1 MAGDHWD
8 ICLSTLRETDRE
20 RYLACLL
27 SPADKRGPLAALYC
41 FNAEIARVRDVVH
54 QPLAGEIRLQ
64 WWRDVLEGTGEGDST
79 ANPVAAALLETVQT
93 YQLPRKTLLDMIE
106 ARLFDLY
113 DDPMPDRNAFEGYA
127 GETASALIQL
137 AGLLLDAP
145 AAMKASEVAGHAG
158 VAQSI
163 AGALLLLPIHMR
175 RGQVYIPLDI
185 LRATGL
191 DRESFLSGEDKGK
204 IANAVNA
211 FAGLGLDHL
220 SKARK
225 AGALPASLVPAL
237 LPVASV
243 QATLLQASKPGV
255 VVERASRVLP
265 QWRRQLNML
274 GMTLRK
280 SI

>member
-1 MAGDHWD
+1 MPGDHWD

-27 SPADKRGPLAALYC
+27 SPADKRGALAALYC

-64 WWRDVLEGTGEGDST
+64 WWRDVLEGTGEGDSS
-79 ANPVAAALLETVQT
+79 ANPVAAALIETVQT

-137 AGLLLDAP
+137 AGLILDAP
-145 AAMKASEVAGHAG
+145 AAMKASEIAGHAG
-158 VAQSI
+158 VAQAI
-163 AGALLLLPIHMR
+163 AGALLLLPLHMR
-175 RGQVYIPLDI
+175 RGQIYIPLDI

-204 IANAVNA
+204 IANAINA

-220 SKARK
+220 ASARK
-225 AGALPASLVPAL
+225 VGSLPAPLVPAF
-237 LPVASV
+237 LPSASV
-243 QATLLQASKPGV
+243 RATLQQASRPGV
-255 VVERASRVLP
+255 VVERASRLLP

-274 GMTLRK
+274 RMTLRK
-280 SI
+280 AI